1 MDWEHLD
8 RLEMKI
14 HQAIDLIEQLKSENR
29 QLREENQK
37 LLSESQSGE
46 LLIQQLKEE
55 NHNLKQIQNESS
67 LGKEKEDKIRTKIE
81 QMLEKL
87 DELH

>member
-1 MDWEHLD
+1 MDWEHLEQ
-8 RLEMKI
+8 LEKKVY
-14 HQAIDLIEQLKSENR
+14 QAIDMIEHLKSENG
-29 QLREENQK
+29 QLRDDNQK
-37 LLSESQSGE
+37 LLSESQSRE

-67 LGKEKEDKIRTKIE
+67 FGKEKEDKIRTKIE